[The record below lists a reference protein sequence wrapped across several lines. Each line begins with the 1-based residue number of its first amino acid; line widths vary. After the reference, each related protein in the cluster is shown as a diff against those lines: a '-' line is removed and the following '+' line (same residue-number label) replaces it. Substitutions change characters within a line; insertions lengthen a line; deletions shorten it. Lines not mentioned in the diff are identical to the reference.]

1 MLDDRYAFD
10 GGNIFGGVID
20 LISEL
25 LFEPIVEDGGLNRAY
40 FESERKRRIE
50 MIRAEIN
57 NKDRYALSQAARHAF
72 RGTPLGV
79 RDTEEAVSAVTAEYC
94 YATLQRL
101 LCSCPIY
108 ISFTGNYTEEK
119 GGFSMTIDELSMT
132 TDGWTE
138 TVTMDA
144 WFAYYTEFDMPEIPQ
159 YTDLLKADEEAIDE
173 MIAVFEEFITGAFGG
188 MMGEAVPDY
197 GYAY

>member
-1 MLDDRYAFD
+1 
-10 GGNIFGGVID
+10 
-20 LISEL
+20 
-25 LFEPIVEDGGLNRAY
+25 
-40 FESERKRRIE
+40 

-79 RDTEEAVSAVTAEYC
+79 RDTEESIGAVTAEYC

-119 GGFSMTIDELSMT
+119 AAQIDGNEHLDHFLSAARNVRILYSAGCANDRRANERGYRYSAAMRGF
-132 TDGWTE
+132 
-138 TVTMDA
+138 
-144 WFAYYTEFDMPEIPQ
+144 P
-159 YTDLLKADEEAIDE
+159 
-173 MIAVFEEFITGAFGG
+173 
-188 MMGEAVPDY
+188 
-197 GYAY
+197 